1 MSIKW
6 GRCLRARARKHKVQM
21 RAAEK
26 MSTTPLYKLLLLVD
40 VQVES
45 LLNIKLG

>member
-1 MSIKW
+1 MT
-6 GRCLRARARKHKVQM
+6 
-21 RAAEK
+21 AAEK
-26 MSTTPLYKLLLLVD
+26 MSTTPFYKLLLLVD

>member
-1 MSIKW
+1 
-6 GRCLRARARKHKVQM
+6 M

-26 MSTTPLYKLLLLVD
+26 MSTTPFYKLLLLVD